1 MTATAADYAWVS
13 QWIDGLSQAYCLTL
27 ARGLT
32 PAQFLVR
39 LGAQIA
45 APSRTGAELSQPSF
59 EIWDRYHGEALFIG
73 ATTVRGAGADWVL
86 GLEVNG
92 YLGVTPAA
100 IVPVSAGTR
109 VVSHHQNVEAADNF
123 YWIEDRDIRLY
134 FQPGSPAWRE
144 GSTPDAL
151 VGVMRQAGFDLR
163 VGAGGDAGG
172 DVRTAAA
179 FALAEY
185 LTGVRLTPELL
196 DDSSYL
202 CGVAPVPA

>member
-1 MTATAADYAWVS
+1 MTVTAADYAWVS
-13 QWIDGLSQAYCLTL
+13 QWMDDVSQSYCLTL

-32 PAQFLVR
+32 PAQFLAR
-39 LGAQIA
+39 LGAEIS
-45 APSRTGAELSQPSF
+45 APSRTGAELSPPSF
-59 EIWDRYHGEALFIG
+59 EVWDRYQGEALFIG
-73 ATTVRGAGADWVL
+73 ATTVRGADAGWVL
-86 GLEVNG
+86 GLEING
-92 YLGVTPAA
+92 YLGVTPEA

-151 VGVMRQAGFDLR
+151 VGAMRQAGFDLR
-163 VGAGGDAGG
+163 ENAED

-179 FALAEY
+179 FALAEH
-185 LTGVRLTPELL
+185 LTGVRLTAGLL
-196 DDSSYL
+196 NRSIYL
-202 CGVAPVPA
+202 CGVAPVPRP